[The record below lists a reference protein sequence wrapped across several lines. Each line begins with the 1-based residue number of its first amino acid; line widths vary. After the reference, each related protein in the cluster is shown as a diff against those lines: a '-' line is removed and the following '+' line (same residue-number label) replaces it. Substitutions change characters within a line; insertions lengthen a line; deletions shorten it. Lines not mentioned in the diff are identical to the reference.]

1 MTGKLI
7 LTGLKERLKVYAGI
21 ALLYL
26 LYAVLT
32 AIYKPT
38 PEMDRLVDWVGWS
51 YGLHGITIYGV
62 SHLMGWLAI
71 AALLVAEIIIFA
83 RDFYSPNAY
92 LLFSLPVNGRHVIGS
107 RLGLFML
114 DFLLLFMLDLP
125 IRFSFYR
132 GVVATVTTGEISTY
146 FPWLT
151 TADWRNIGIL
161 AGIVGILI
169 FTIIPLLAYL
179 LIAIAKCV
187 FDMGV
192 GWLTPFIALGVGAFS
207 GLWYLIASVMPP
219 LFQTPSGM
227 PPQVQMPSG
236 ITTYNVNLF
245 IPVLLLVV
253 NVLLFWS
260 GTMVINRKL
269 NI

>member
-1 MTGKLI
+1 MTGQLI

-26 LYAVLT
+26 LYVVLST
-32 AIYKPT
+32 IYKPT
-38 PEMDRLVDWVGWS
+38 PQMDRLVDWVGWS
-51 YGLHGITIYGV
+51 YGLHGMKIYAV
-62 SHLMGWLAI
+62 SFLMGWLAI
-71 AALLVAEIIIFA
+71 AVLLVAEIIFFA

-92 LLFSLPVNGRHVIGS
+92 LLFSLPVNGRQVIGS
-107 RLGLFML
+107 RLGLFSL
-114 DFLLLFMLDLP
+114 SFLLLFALDLP

-132 GVVATVTTGEISTY
+132 GVIATVTTGAISTY

-161 AGIVGILI
+161 AGFTGILI

-179 LIAIAKCV
+179 LIAVAKCL
-187 FDMGV
+187 FDLSA
-192 GWLTPFIALGVGAFS
+192 GWLTAFVALGFGAFY

-219 LFQTPSGM
+219 IQTPSGM
-227 PPQVQMPSG
+227 PPANIPPG
-236 ITTYNVNLF
+236 ITTWNANLF
-245 IPVLLLVV
+245 ILVLLLVV
-253 NVLLFWS
+253 NVMLFWS